1 MKNRGMFPDG
11 WEPLKPTTA
20 EIADYKHRKEVVAL
34 VEGALLEGCRLL
46 HEVMKKDTDSL
57 DIYDLSR
64 ATETLAEAAKA
75 LSGLGGYAIPPYG
88 YTEEMKDESD
98 AEG

>member
-11 WEPLKPTTA
+11 REPLKPTAA
-20 EIADYKHRKEVVAL
+20 EIADYKRRKGAAAL

-46 HEVMKKDTDSL
+46 HEEMKKDADKL
-57 DIYDLSR
+57 HIYDLSHI
-64 ATETLAEAAKA
+64 TKTLAEAAKA
-75 LSGLGGYAIPPYG
+75 LPVLEGYTIPPYG
-88 YTEEMKDESD
+88 YTEEMEGESD